1 MLDLEFSVVEL
12 FHWSLNDIDATD
24 IESLIPF
31 VMEYPR
37 WKSAKHKV
45 NGGRQM
51 YADEVSW
58 L

>member
-1 MLDLEFSVVEL
+1 VLDLEFSIVEL
-12 FHWSLNDIDATD
+12 FGWNLHDIDATD

-31 VMEYPR
+31 AMEYPR
-37 WKSAKHKV
+37 WKGTRRSA
-45 NGGRQM
+45 NGRRRM